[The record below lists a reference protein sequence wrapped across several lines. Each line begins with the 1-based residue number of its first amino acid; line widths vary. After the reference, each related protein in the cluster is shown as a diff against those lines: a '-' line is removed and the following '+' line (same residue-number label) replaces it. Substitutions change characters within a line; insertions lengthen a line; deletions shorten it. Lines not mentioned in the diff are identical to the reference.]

1 MICKVKKKKAQ
12 TALSSIQLSM
22 ISKCPLSPFWCH
34 EIFMHDFINV
44 FAKQN
49 KKLVNY
55 NGPKASKQKMKQN
68 KKTPIDRNVWSILP

>member
-12 TALSSIQLSM
+12 IALFSIQLSM
-22 ISKCPLSPFWCH
+22 ISKCPPSPFWCH
-34 EIFMHDFINV
+34 EIFMRDFINV

-49 KKLVNY
+49 KKLVTY
-55 NGPKASKQKMKQN
+55 NGPKTFKQKNKN